1 MLSNYIKI
9 AIRTLIRN
17 RGTSL
22 INIIGLAIGLA
33 SCILIFLYVRFE
45 LSYDQFHRESDNIFR
60 VLTIDEA
67 LGVSSNLVGITLPA
81 LSETMKNELPQV
93 ENSVRMND
101 GGRTL
106 LRYEDQTFYSEDMKY
121 VEPSFLEIFDYE
133 WIDGVKE
140 QALIRP
146 STGVLTE
153 SMAEKVFGKEEAIG
167 KTVRLEDGSDIEV
180 TGIMADPP
188 ANSHLKFDLLISFVP
203 AEGDSSTAQYL
214 QSWNSISMVSYIQ
227 VTNPAEE
234 VFLEEKMEEIIR
246 QHDVGEN
253 FSVTL
258 QPLKDVHLKS
268 SGILYD
274 GYNEDKTD
282 RGYVI
287 TLMVVAF
294 FIILIA
300 SFNFMNLSTARSSN
314 RAREVGMRKVLG
326 AFRQQLILQF
336 LGESVLLCVISLIL
350 AIGLI
355 ALVDDL
361 VPLPLDEHLLVYL
374 FRDKGLLFSMLG
386 GTIVLG
392 LLAGSYPALLLSSFK
407 PVTVLKGKFLSS
419 SSGIWLRR
427 SLVVVQFT
435 ASIGMIIGTMIV
447 SKQLDLIKS
456 QDKGFD
462 PEQIVTITLGNR
474 EVRENFENI
483 KNEWSQIPAIKSIAS
498 SNSMPGNTFG
508 RRGIRPEGVGED
520 DVWIVSV
527 MGMNEE
533 YIPLLGMEI
542 VDGRNFSQDFSTDS
556 TNAVLINETMAKQL
570 GWENSA
576 SREEYSNGTI
586 SKSSGRCG

>member
-1 MLSNYIKI
+1 MLTNYLKI

-45 LSYDQFHRESDNIFR
+45 LSFDKFHADSERIFR

-67 LGVSSNLVGITLPA
+67 LGVSSNLVGITMPSLG
-81 LSETMKNELPQV
+81 ETMKNELPQV
-93 ENSVRMND
+93 ENSIRMNG

-106 LRYEDQTFYSEDMKY
+106 LRYEDQTFYTEHIKY
-121 VEPSFLEIFDYE
+121 AEPSFLEMFDYP
-133 WIDGVKE
+133 WKE
-140 QALIRP
+140 GDKTQALTRP
-146 STGVLTE
+146 STGVLTNE
-153 SMAEKVFGKEEAIG
+153 MATKIFGKENAIG
-167 KTVRLEDGSDIEV
+167 KVLRLENGSDIEV
-180 TGIMADPP
+180 TGVLDDPP
-188 ANSHLKFDLLISFVP
+188 ANSHLSLDLIVSRVP
-203 AEGDSSTAQYL
+203 AEGDSSIAQYL
-214 QSWNSISMVSYIQ
+214 QSWGSISMITYVKLADKNDETL
-227 VTNPAEE
+227 V
-234 VFLEEKMEEIIR
+234 EEKMEEIIR
-246 QHDVGEN
+246 QHDVGDN

-258 QPLKDVHLKS
+258 QPLEDVHLKS
-268 SGILYD
+268 SGILFD
-274 GYNEDKTD
+274 GYNQHKTD

-350 AIGLI
+350 ALGLV

-361 VPLPLDEHLLVYL
+361 VPLGLDEHLLVYL

-386 GTIVLG
+386 GTILLG
-392 LLAGSYPALLLSSFK
+392 LLSGSYPALLLSSFK
-407 PVTVLKGKFLSS
+407 PVKVLKGKFLSS

-435 ASIGMIIGTMIV
+435 ASIGMIIGTIIV

-462 PEQIVTITLGNR
+462 PEQIVTITLGNPQ
-474 EVRENFENI
+474 VRNSYENL
-483 KNEWSQIPAIKSIAS
+483 KNEWSQIPAIKKIAS
-498 SNSMPGNTFG
+498 STSMPGGGFG
-508 RRGIRPEGVGED
+508 RNGIQPEG
-520 DVWIVSV
+520 
-527 MGMNEE
+527 
-533 YIPLLGMEI
+533 
-542 VDGRNFSQDFSTDS
+542 
-556 TNAVLINETMAKQL
+556 A
-570 GWENSA
+570 
-576 SREEYSNGTI
+576 
-586 SKSSGRCG
+586 